1 MADKVDSLL
10 EKMTDELLFYQDE
23 GIFTEKE
30 VQKIVKTRR
39 NQEYQLQRK
48 DAQVTYFI
56 DSIGFEKK
64 LDKLKSQRKKQ
75 LSKTVKVDFRH
86 DNAIKRRVMHLYDR
100 ACRKYRQN
108 KILWKEYL
116 YYLIRSNSMQK
127 FNRVAS
133 AAVQI
138 HPDCLDFWLIAAYAE
153 LDVKGNLF
161 SSRNLMLQ
169 ALKVNDSKP
178 RFYTEYLKFEV
189 IFLDKLMQRRKVLNG
204 AH

>member
-1 MADKVDSLL
+1 
-10 EKMTDELLFYQDE
+10 MTDELLFYQDE

-64 LDKLKSQRKKQ
+64 LDKLKLQRKKQ

-86 DNAIKRRVMHLYDR
+86 DNAIKLRVMHLYDR
-100 ACRKYRQN
+100 ACRKYKQN

-189 IFLDKLMQRRKVLNG
+189 IFLEKLMQRRKVLNG

>member
-116 YYLIRSNSMQK
+116 CYLIRSNSMQK

-189 IFLDKLMQRRKVLNG
+189 IFLEMLMQRSKVLNG